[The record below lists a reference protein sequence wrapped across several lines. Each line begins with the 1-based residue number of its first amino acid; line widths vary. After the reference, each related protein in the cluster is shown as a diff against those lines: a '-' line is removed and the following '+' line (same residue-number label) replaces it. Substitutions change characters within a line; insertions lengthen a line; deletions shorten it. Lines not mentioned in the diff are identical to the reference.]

1 MFIKYGERMKGAVG
15 EDEKE
20 NKERKKKEKKDN
32 NGEKAFPFV

>member
-15 EDEKE
+15 NEKE